1 MVQALEQVNSGNI
14 TTMTS
19 LEIAKLTEKRHD
31 HVLRDIEKMFEELS
45 IDPPKF
51 GDISKDVYGRD
62 QKCYSLDKELTLTL
76 VSGYNVKLRQAI
88 IRKWSELEGASIK
101 PRTYQEIMSEALQL
115 AAQKVEEL
123 EEKILEDKPKVS
135 FANAVAGS
143 ATAVNVGDW
152 VKTIQSELNM
162 PMGRTKAFQW
172 LRDEGF
178 IMKNSTLPYQYWVD
192 KKMFEV
198 KEVIIITPKGDK
210 INFTTL
216 ITGQGQLYLL
226 DRLRTKAIM

>member
-1 MVQALEQVNSGNI
+1 MPPPFLFDFLFRKNIILVSIISISYKKFSNFTLKTFIVGNECFFIFYFMVQAMEAVNSGNI

-123 EEKILEDKPKVS
+123 E
-135 FANAVAGS
+135 
-143 ATAVNVGDW
+143 
-152 VKTIQSELNM
+152 
-162 PMGRTKAFQW
+162 
-172 LRDEGF
+172 
-178 IMKNSTLPYQYWVD
+178 
-192 KKMFEV
+192 
-198 KEVIIITPKGDK
+198 
-210 INFTTL
+210 
-216 ITGQGQLYLL
+216 
-226 DRLRTKAIM
+226 

>member
-1 MVQALEQVNSGNI
+1 MYKLSIYHCELLALALDG
-14 TTMTS
+14 
-19 LEIAKLTEKRHD
+19 IARIK
-31 HVLRDIEKMFEELS
+31 VLDKIEELRG
-45 IDPPKF
+45 K
-51 GDISKDVYGRD
+51 
-62 QKCYSLDKELTLTL
+62 
-76 VSGYNVKLRQAI
+76 N
-88 IRKWSELEGASIK
+88 IK

-172 LRDEGF
+172 LREEGF
-178 IMKNSTLPYQYWVD
+178 IMKNSTLPYQHWID

-226 DRLRTKAIM
+226 DRLRTKSII

>member
-1 MVQALEQVNSGNI
+1 MVQAIEMVNSSNI

-19 LEIAKLTEKRHD
+19 LEIARLTEKEHKN
-31 HVLRDIEKMFEELS
+31 VIRDIEKMFNELS
-45 IDPPKF
+45 IDRLKF
-51 GDISKDVYGRD
+51 EHISKDSYWRD
-62 QKCYSLDKELTLTL
+62 NKCYNLDKELTLTL

-115 AAQKVEEL
+115 AARKVEEL

-135 FANAVAGS
+135 FANAVAWS
-143 ATAVNVGDW
+143 ATAVNVGEW

-162 PMGRTKAFQW
+162 PMGRNKAFQW
-172 LRDEGF
+172 LREEWF
-178 IMKNSTLPYQYWVD
+178 IMKNSTMPYQYWVD

-226 DRLRTKAIM
+226 DRLRTKSIM

>member
-1 MVQALEQVNSGNI
+1 MVQAIEAVNSGNI

-19 LEIAKLTEKRHD
+19 LEIARLTEKRHD
-31 HVLRDIEKMFEELS
+31 NVLRDIDKMFGELEIDHLKFEES
-45 IDPPKF
+45 YKNSS
-51 GDISKDVYGRD
+51 GMM
-62 QKCYSLDKELTLTL
+62 QKIFRLDKELTLTL

-115 AAQKVEEL
+115 AAKKVEEL
-123 EEKILEDKPKVS
+123 EEKIQEDKPKVS